1 MNLDLP
7 TFTYRVERIGKMSK
21 QTIFNR
27 RRAVAAA
34 LDYIP
39 DDGREYFIVLL
50 LTGTGHILGVHV
62 VSIGTTEWCDSRPV
76 EVFRPA
82 LLTAG
87 CSRVVLV
94 HNHPHGGTR
103 LSKTDKKQAR
113 VLLKAGQLLGIEV
126 ADYLVVSHHVPGTGK
141 PGFASAWK

>member
-1 MNLDLP
+1 MNLP
-7 TFTYRVERIGKMSK
+7 TITYVAHREGKVSSRSVL
-21 QTIFNR
+21 NR
-27 RRAVAAA
+27 EQAVKVA

-39 DDGREYFIVLL
+39 DDGREYFIAIL
-50 LTGTGHILGVHV
+50 LTGQGHILGIHV
-62 VSIGTTEWCDSRPV
+62 VSVGTTDWCDSRPV

-103 LSKTDKKQAR
+103 LSARDKKTAR
-113 VLLKAGQLLGIEV
+113 GLVKAGHLLGIEV
-126 ADYLVVSHHVPGTGK
+126 SDYLVVSHHVPGTGK
-141 PGFASAWK
+141 PGSASMWQ